1 MKRLFALI
9 LALALTLALA
19 GCAPKKPTLPDF
31 DPEGYVISSREEMG
45 PNHTYYQEDMWCG
58 EETPESP
65 EAVAEDSVFAVKA
78 RMISSDRFDNATTEY
93 TFDVL
98 EDYYGT
104 AEERIRLGYLAD
116 DDFFQA
122 GGVYYL
128 FLISFNHPAVPHRI
142 YDLTSSRFVVREYLL
157 DGETI
162 LDFYRGY
169 DLGLDERTD
178 MDAKMRELAEH
189 AANAEKGPHVRLF
202 YTYEGL
208 LDDPGLVEIVS
219 VAELVRGPRPTDK
232 YTAFANYAVEEVLCG
247 EALEPDGEPMLVPA
261 DSKAGDRFVLL
272 FGKYVSSPARSTSY
286 FVFPIDSEE
295 ARAVLAR
302 FS

>member
-1 MKRLFALI
+1 MKKTLIIVLAVALVFS
-9 LALALTLALA
+9 LAA
-19 GCAPKKPTLPDF
+19 CAAKKPKQPDF

-65 EAVAEDSVFAVKA
+65 EAVAEDSAVAVKA
-78 RMISSDRFDNATTEY
+78 RMISADRFDNATTEY
-93 TFDVL
+93 TFAVL

-104 AEERIRLGYLAD
+104 AEETVHLGYLAD
-116 DDFFQA
+116 DDFFQP

-189 AANAEKGPHVRLF
+189 AANSEKGPHARLF
-202 YTYEGL
+202 YTYEDL

-219 VAELVRGPRPTDK
+219 VAELVRGPRPTNK
-232 YTAFANYAVEEVLCG
+232 YTVFASYAVEEVLFG
-247 EALEPDGEPMLVPA
+247 EAPEPDGDPMLVPA
-261 DSKAGDRFVLL
+261 DSKVGDRFVLL
-272 FGKYVSSPARSTSY
+272 FGKYVASPAKTSSY
-286 FVFPIDSEE
+286 YVFPIDSEE
-295 ARAVLAR
+295 AQAVLAR

>member
-19 GCAPKKPTLPDF
+19 GCAPKKPTRPDF

-104 AEERIRLGYLAD
+104 AEKRIRLGYLAD
-116 DDFFQA
+116 DDFFRP

-202 YTYEGL
+202 YTYEDL

-219 VAELVRGPRPTDK
+219 VAELVRYSNCHCLTGRG
-232 YTAFANYAVEEVLCG
+232 EVLCG
-247 EALEPDGEPMLVPA
+247 KPLEPDGDPMLVPA